1 VFITDLSRLSLI
13 TVETVKVVWIAIDV
27 SSVSSPPRGLPVRPL
42 PVGARINPARDFS
55 TRAAA
60 VRRQVNPSTRTVR
73 YEKRIGETKN
83 AFIWDHPHAQV
94 NRLTGLRN
102 NTRPRPSDQGEI
114 GQRR

>member
-1 VFITDLSRLSLI
+1 
-13 TVETVKVVWIAIDV
+13 
-27 SSVSSPPRGLPVRPL
+27 
-42 PVGARINPARDFS
+42 
-55 TRAAA
+55 
-60 VRRQVNPSTRTVR
+60 VR

-102 NTRPRPSDQGEI
+102 NTRPRPPDQGEI